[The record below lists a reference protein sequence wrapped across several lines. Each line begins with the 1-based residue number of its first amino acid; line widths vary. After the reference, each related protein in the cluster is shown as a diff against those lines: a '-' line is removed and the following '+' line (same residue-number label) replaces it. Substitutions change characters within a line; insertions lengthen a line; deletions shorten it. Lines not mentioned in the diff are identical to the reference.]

1 MRMPASARVGLCAIV
16 FGILAFVLADYWL
29 NSRTLTLVD
38 MPVSLAPGHIRTGE
52 FKINVEA
59 VFSVQVRFP
68 YDDTRECPYADGLR
82 IRSLTS
88 IGSQAV
94 QLPENRGAVM
104 AGPYLGA
111 FVGKPGRYAL
121 DVKVLSAT
129 QDLDRCKPRLLI
141 EAAGYEFSQR
151 QDEVDYLLFPFFAF
165 CELLGLTL
173 IVICT
178 TAYSRTRA
186 LEKIQ
191 LNVSDVLVAP
201 ASANQAAL
209 KVDRISPA
217 VRVRENAPHLSLRL
231 SERTPAWGITGLRHT
246 RRSAPHAWARGPAG
260 NVPAIALVIALV
272 WFVAFIPIWFVYT
285 AGHRTIYGL
294 MVLVTQEGDASH
306 AAWPGLTAPLVR
318 VDAHE
323 RVYLNYEQ
331 TTWEQL
337 PAKLEAAL
345 RGLPMRVRVVYVD
358 GDADIPFMDVVR
370 AVDVVEGAGA
380 RPILLTPRSKNARR

>member
-1 MRMPASARVGLCAIV
+1 
-16 FGILAFVLADYWL
+16 
-29 NSRTLTLVD
+29 
-38 MPVSLAPGHIRTGE
+38 
-52 FKINVEA
+52 
-59 VFSVQVRFP
+59 
-68 YDDTRECPYADGLR
+68 
-82 IRSLTS
+82 
-88 IGSQAV
+88 
-94 QLPENRGAVM
+94 M

-141 EAAGYEFSQR
+141 EAAGDEFYQR
-151 QDEVDYLLFPFFAF
+151 QDEVHLLFAFFAS

-173 IVICT
+173 IAVSAT
-178 TAYSRTRA
+178 TYFRTRA

-191 LNVSDVLVAP
+191 LNVSDVVVAP
-201 ASANQAAL
+201 ASANHVVL
-209 KVDRISPA
+209 KVDRISPGG
-217 VRVRENAPHLSLRL
+217 RLRENASHLSLRL
-231 SERTPAWGITGLRHT
+231 SKHTPAWGITGLRPA

-294 MVLVTQEGDASH
+294 MVLVTQKGDASN
-306 AAWPGLTAPLVR
+306 AAWPGLTGPLVR

-323 RVYLNYEQ
+323 HVYLNYEQ

>member
-1 MRMPASARVGLCAIV
+1 
-16 FGILAFVLADYWL
+16 
-29 NSRTLTLVD
+29 
-38 MPVSLAPGHIRTGE
+38 
-52 FKINVEA
+52 
-59 VFSVQVRFP
+59 
-68 YDDTRECPYADGLR
+68 
-82 IRSLTS
+82 
-88 IGSQAV
+88 
-94 QLPENRGAVM
+94 M
-104 AGPYLGA
+104 AGPYLGD
-111 FVGKPGRYAL
+111 FTSKPGRYTL

-141 EAAGYEFSQR
+141 EAAGYEFNQR
-151 QDEVDYLLFPFFAF
+151 QDEVHLLFALFAF

-178 TAYSRTRA
+178 TTYFRTKA
-186 LEKIQ
+186 LEKVQ
-191 LNVSDVLVAP
+191 LKISDVVVAP
-201 ASANQAAL
+201 PSASQVVL

-217 VRVRENAPHLSLRL
+217 GRLRENASHLSLRL
-231 SERTPAWGITGLRHT
+231 SEHTPAWGITGLRPA

-260 NVPAIALVIALV
+260 NLPAIALVIALV

-294 MVLVTQEGDASH
+294 MVSVTREGVASN
-306 AAWPGLTAPLVR
+306 AALQGLTAPLVR

-337 PAKLEAAL
+337 PAKLDSAL

-358 GDADIPFMDVVR
+358 GDANIPFMDVVR
-370 AVDVVEGAGA
+370 AADVVEGAGA
-380 RPILLTPRSKNARR
+380 RPILLTPRSKGARR

>member
-1 MRMPASARVGLCAIV
+1 MRLPASALIGICAIV
-16 FGILAFVLADYWL
+16 LGILAFFPEDYWV
-29 NSRTLTLVD
+29 NTRTLTPVN

-52 FKINVEA
+52 FQINLEA
-59 VFSVQVRFP
+59 YFSVQVRFP
-68 YDDTRECPYADGLR
+68 YDSGPECRYADGLR
-82 IRSLTS
+82 TRHLTS
-88 IGSQAV
+88 VGPQAV
-94 QLPENRGAVM
+94 HLLGNGDAVTE
-104 AGPYLGA
+104 GLDLGA
-111 FVGKPGRYAL
+111 FAGKPGRYAL
-121 DVKVLSAT
+121 DVEVLSAT
-129 QDLDRCKPRLLI
+129 QNLDRCKPRLLI
-141 EAAGYEFSQR
+141 EATSYEFNQR

-173 IVICT
+173 IAACT
-178 TAYSRTRA
+178 SRYFRTKA
-186 LEKIQ
+186 FEKLQ
-191 LNVSDVLVAP
+191 LKISDVVVAP
-201 ASANQAAL
+201 DSANQAAV
-209 KVDRISPA
+209 KVDRISP
-217 VRVRENAPHLSLRL
+217 VSRPRENVSHLSLCL
-231 SERTPAWGITGLRHT
+231 TERTPAWGITGLRHT

-294 MVLVTQEGDASH
+294 MVLVTQKGDASN

-358 GDADIPFMDVVR
+358 GDVNIPFMDVAR
-370 AVDVVEGAGA
+370 AVDVIEGAGA
-380 RPILLTPRSKNARR
+380 KPILLTPRPKRARR